1 MGLAPTRLN
10 TADAPTPTRGRDL
23 PMPATLSILD
33 FLSPEQAIDLHSRQF
48 SKGAAGWIR
57 LYILA
62 AVCLCPVDRFCFNEP
77 APSVSGFWT
86 SPHCT
91 CQSLCLGFLLGLVAT
106 VAFGFSMSARFS
118 FDRTHQSA
126 FSWTYPSV
134 PQRISSPRKWLM
146 PFVALIAVF
155 HAVPCHAMPLAP
167 AGSEEQSRAARR
179 AGNVLV
185 ADRVVLHQTRTRRE
199 TLLAAFDN
207 WLASNWCTTLE
218 ALMNGPG
225 FRKILWRVQ

>member
-1 MGLAPTRLN
+1 MLQLQ
-10 TADAPTPTRGRDL
+10 RGAVTCQCLRPCPFWIFFHPSRPLTCIPGSSPRVQQDGFGFTSWL
-23 PMPATLSILD
+23 LFAFVLLID
-33 FLSPEQAIDLHSRQF
+33 FAST
-48 SKGAAGWIR
+48 
-57 LYILA
+57 
-62 AVCLCPVDRFCFNEP
+62 EP

-207 WLASNWCTTLE
+207 WLASNWRTTLE

>member
-1 MGLAPTRLN
+1 
-10 TADAPTPTRGRDL
+10 
-23 PMPATLSILD
+23 MPATLSILD

-106 VAFGFSMSARFS
+106 VPLDFPCLLDF
-118 FDRTHQSA
+118 
-126 FSWTYPSV
+126 
-134 PQRISSPRKWLM
+134 L
-146 PFVALIAVF
+146 LIEPTSLLF
-155 HAVPCHAMPLAP
+155 PGL
-167 AGSEEQSRAARR
+167 
-179 AGNVLV
+179 
-185 ADRVVLHQTRTRRE
+185 
-199 TLLAAFDN
+199 TLLY
-207 WLASNWCTTLE
+207 LR
-218 ALMNGPG
+218 G
-225 FRKILWRVQ
+225 